1 MVGDNDLREFSHP
14 QAPRPFRPLLI
25 RFILTLTTWSSGLGT
40 GLQSPARG
48 FDSRRGLLNS
58 KATVPLGA
66 AFTGGR
72 IFNLRNKPLLL
83 NRDHAS
89 L

>member
-1 MVGDNDLREFSHP
+1 
-14 QAPRPFRPLLI
+14 
-25 RFILTLTTWSSGLGT
+25 
-40 GLQSPARG
+40 
-48 FDSRRGLLNS
+48 LNS